1 MTTETVSESSVAPN
15 TERGLLPFLLWGAGL
30 WVVAAVAVRL
40 VGGFLLDPSAPVVLA
55 ALYVV
60 TVPAMTALTLG
71 IFRLHGVA
79 GERRGRVVAALLL
92 PVVVLD
98 AGALLAFGTLF
109 PNLSAGVA
117 RFFGA
122 WVLVAYAGVLL
133 AAFVP
138 RE

>member
-1 MTTETVSESSVAPN
+1 MTTETVTGSSVTPN
-15 TERGLLPFLLWGAGL
+15 AERGLLPFVLWGAGL
-30 WVVAAVAVRL
+30 WAVAAVFVRL
-40 VGGFLLDPSAPVVLA
+40 AGGFLLDPSAPVVLA

-60 TVPAMTALTLG
+60 TVPAMTALALG

-109 PNLSAGVA
+109 PNLAPGSVGL
-117 RFFGA
+117 FGA
-122 WVLVAYAGVLL
+122 WVLVAYVGVLL
-133 AAFVP
+133 AVFVP

>member
-1 MTTETVSESSVAPN
+1 MTTETVSESSVASN
-15 TERGLLPFLLWGAGL
+15 AERGLLPFLLWGAGL
-30 WVVAAVAVRL
+30 WAVAAVFVRL
-40 VGGFLLDPSAPVVLA
+40 AGQFLLDPSAPVVLG

-60 TVPAMTALTLG
+60 TVPAMAALTLG

-79 GERRGRVVAALLL
+79 DERRGRVVAALLL
-92 PVVVLD
+92 PVVALD
-98 AGALLAFGTLF
+98 AVAFLAFGTLF

-133 AAFVP
+133 AVFLP